1 MLHGCVAVFDD
12 PVRRAPAGV
21 FGTAGA
27 VAVAE
32 VAGVERGGEV
42 QGRERVDGVRAGW
55 EGVG

>member
-12 PVRRAPAGV
+12 PVRRAPAWVLGA
-21 FGTAGA
+21 AGA

-42 QGRERVDGVRAGW
+42 
-55 EGVG
+55 